1 MAQTEDLDSI
11 RFLEAGMAAGSHG
24 VWGHGRVP
32 TPGEAELARL
42 RERFRGHHIFHDVRW
57 AREVRYLAYRT
68 ASGVQPDTVITDD
81 LAELR
86 EQLEQA
92 APPDLGTG
100 LFLLFAQEPGIGDPD
115 ACQWSSGPNPAVPA
129 VDTGLAG
136 STRRWSSTGT
146 AQRRAACGT
155 LSSPAGLHRA
165 ELCGIAIKAALER
178 AAESV
183 HRQPGRCD
191 HRPGPAGRN
200 ARNIHIG
207 NYGIFGRFCYRLI
220 PVFWLTSHMYS
231 VILMLKG
238 WFAAGKGMA

>member
-1 MAQTEDLDSI
+1 VAQTEDLDSI

-57 AREVRYLAYRT
+57 DREVRYLAYRT

-136 STRRWSSTGT
+136 STRRWRSTGT

-165 ELCGIAIKAALER
+165 ELGGIAIKAALER
-178 AAESV
+178 AALFTANPDDV
-183 HRQPGRCD
+183 
-191 HRPGPAGRN
+191 
-200 ARNIHIG
+200 IIG
-207 NYGIFGRFCYRLI
+207 QVLQGVMRGISI
-220 PVFWLTSHMYS
+220 
-231 VILMLKG
+231 
-238 WFAAGKGMA
+238 

>member
-1 MAQTEDLDSI
+1 V
-11 RFLEAGMAAGSHG
+11 EAGALPARHAGHEHAQKTGTTHRHRKENHPSE
-24 VWGHGRVP
+24 P
-32 TPGEAELARL
+32 KPLKPESL
-42 RERFRGHHIFHDVRW
+42 
-57 AREVRYLAYRT
+57 

-136 STRRWSSTGT
+136 STRRWRSTGT

-165 ELCGIAIKAALER
+165 ELGGIAIKAALER
-178 AAESV
+178 AALFTANPDDV
-183 HRQPGRCD
+183 
-191 HRPGPAGRN
+191 
-200 ARNIHIG
+200 IIG
-207 NYGIFGRFCYRLI
+207 QVLQGVMRGISI
-220 PVFWLTSHMYS
+220 
-231 VILMLKG
+231 
-238 WFAAGKGMA
+238 